1 MRVHACGRARFV
13 SMSSKTVNRIVIENM
28 KWKYFIVLCLQQMDT
43 YSICVYRYRNNKLL
57 ELLFNTRIEVIINK
71 KKLT

>member
-1 MRVHACGRARFV
+1 
-13 SMSSKTVNRIVIENM
+13 M